1 MLLRV
6 KTVCIFYLDFQTD
19 TDISKIDKI
28 QKKQLVEFTADEGG
42 DFLDGLV
49 GDLGDYDQFETN
61 KEKFNVQTTYEET
74 HYTTALDVNQIP
86 FHVKRRAEEIHK
98 ELTNN
103 SKMEDNYHLREER
116 GLKIDSTNDPYEEEN
131 LYSYVYREKNK

>member
-1 MLLRV
+1 M
-6 KTVCIFYLDFQTD
+6 
-19 TDISKIDKI
+19 
-28 QKKQLVEFTADEGG
+28 
-42 DFLDGLV
+42 

-61 KEKFNVQTTYEET
+61 KEKFNVQTTYHET

-98 ELTNN
+98 ELISNA
-103 SKMEDNYHLREER
+103 KMEDNYHLKEER